1 LLASALGA
9 SEAELVVR
17 TADVQV
23 RLGTGRPDHPAQG
36 RREEVTVAAGAAH
49 DGGQLCLWWPHAAV
63 HSDPQ
68 LLSLSLPASA
78 ALLGCLLDSDLERA
92 AAAERGEQASLE
104 ARTDALTGLGNRRA
118 WEAALRTEASRARRE
133 QRALAVVV
141 VDLDG
146 LKLVNDAAGHLA
158 GDDLLRKAGAVL
170 TGGARITDTACRLGG
185 DEFGVVGLVRNS
197 NEAQRLAQRLVAS
210 FAEACVAASVGVAAS
225 TDQLCDDEALLA
237 LWAAADA
244 DMYRQK
250 PRDHGA

>member
-1 LLASALGA
+1 MRTGGSVSEPARGLNSGQPPPPRASDAFERPGFEHVRRGLRLLASTLGA

-63 HSDPQ
+63 DSDPQ
-68 LLSLSLPASA
+68 LLSLSLPAGA

-92 AAAERGEQASLE
+92 VAAERGEQASLE

-170 TGGARITDTACRLGG
+170 TGGRPHHGH
-185 DEFGVVGLVRNS
+185 GLPPW
-197 NEAQRLAQRLVAS
+197 
-210 FAEACVAASVGVAAS
+210 G
-225 TDQLCDDEALLA
+225 
-237 LWAAADA
+237 
-244 DMYRQK
+244 
-250 PRDHGA
+250 